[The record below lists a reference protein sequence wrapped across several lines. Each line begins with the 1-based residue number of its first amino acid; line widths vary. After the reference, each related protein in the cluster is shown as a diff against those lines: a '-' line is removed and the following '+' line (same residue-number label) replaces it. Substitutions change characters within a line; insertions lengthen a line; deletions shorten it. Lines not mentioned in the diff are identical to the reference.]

1 MYDIIILKEGYTRP
15 EPHGTMR
22 ACGTITLL
30 KSPTNNIV
38 VDTGNPW
45 DRETVVKGLY
55 AQSLNVDDI
64 QYVVCTHAH
73 SDHCGNLN
81 LFTRAVHVVGFDIC
95 RQDQFHLHD
104 FKQGIPYEIDDDV
117 EIWPTPGHTGSD
129 VSVVVKNTN
138 LGTVAITGDL
148 FECELD
154 LEDPMLWQEQ
164 SERPHLQEQSR
175 IDILKAADF
184 IIPGHGAMFPVPVDY
199 KKQMRVVMLTE
210 EHITTPDMK
219 SSHSECIIIETD

>member
-15 EPHGTMR
+15 EAHGTMR

-38 VDTGNPW
+38 VDTGSPW
-45 DRETVVKGLY
+45 DRDAVVKGLS
-55 AQSLNVDDI
+55 AQSLVVEDI
-64 QYVVCTHAH
+64 QYVVCTHGH

-81 LFTRAVHVVGFDIC
+81 LFTHAIHIVGYDIC
-95 RQDQFHLHD
+95 RQDQYHLHD

-129 VSVVVKNTN
+129 VSVVVRNTN
-138 LGTVAITGDL
+138 LGTVAVTGDL
-148 FECELD
+148 FECEADLD
-154 LEDPMLWQEQ
+154 NPFLWQEQ

-175 IDILKAADF
+175 IDVLKAADF
-184 IIPGHGAMFPVPVDY
+184 IIPGHGPMFQVPEEY
-199 KKQMRVVMLTE
+199 KKQMRVIMLME
-210 EHITTPDMK
+210 EHITTPDMR
-219 SSHSECIIIETD
+219 SSQTECIIIETD